1 MEEEEEREGEGSLT
15 SNEGWEKM
23 DTGSSEEMMET
34 QREKKKSFS
43 VGSIEV
49 RILLDIFHESKKIS
63 LFSPTASKFN

>member
-23 DTGSSEEMMET
+23 DTESSEEMMET

-49 RILLDIFHESKKIS
+49 RVLYHPLHPSPLILLK
-63 LFSPTASKFN
+63 L